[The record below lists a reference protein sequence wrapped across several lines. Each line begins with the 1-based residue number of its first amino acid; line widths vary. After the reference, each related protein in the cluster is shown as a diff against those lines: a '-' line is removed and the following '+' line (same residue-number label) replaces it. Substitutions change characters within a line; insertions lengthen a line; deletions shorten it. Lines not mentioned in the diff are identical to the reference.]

1 MTTTTSND
9 EQSPQAVVYFWRTDQ
24 ENPIAPEVLSN
35 ESSVRARLASLA
47 TPSNPS
53 EPSTALFSS
62 HPEPPVDWKAWEGIF
77 FVGNPPVLLGASCEF
92 EPFGT
97 ILHHGEQ
104 LDLSRITLS
113 DSVPQ
118 IIVGRSE
125 TLAILNALVK
135 GRQSGVHALV
145 APAGLGK
152 TTLLRRFIID
162 CPLPEKEIYSS
173 SFSLGLAESLQTWK
187 ALARLPDPDLAAS
200 KLLQVAGGHPLLTTE
215 IVRTPSFPEAFPNLQ
230 QSPNTLSR
238 ALELTRVCETN
249 PALSDR
255 TARAALGL
263 LANLRKPFTSA
274 FAGDLLRKADLSGS
288 WESGVEAGLLQAGSG
303 QLHFR
308 HELLRTAAQEWCP
321 ADLEAKKHLVIAE
334 LLARHDDHAEA
345 AYHYEQAGRGKD
357 ARQAHLKASS
367 AAFERGELGATAQ
380 HSLAALDESAAPL
393 ASSPTFSNYWRGGV
407 ALYVLGRHSEAA
419 NLLTAGLL
427 ANKLL
432 SRTSSFLVSLRGW
445 LAVLLPTRPRIRDP
459 EAIALHSMAVQ
470 GLRIAAEAHWHRQD
484 IPSCVT
490 AIAQAFRFARALP
503 LDSHVER
510 ALSSASAGMLFSP
523 LLPAAR
529 TRHLFLEAF
538 RHAAHASP
546 DVQSEVAM
554 IAGIYHLRLRDWRKA
569 RPLLAAARRRSL
581 SNGNAVMACR
591 VAVVESIAL
600 YFRGRVKEGGE
611 LAKSMAKRA
620 RSVDNAHLGG
630 LLELSHA
637 LALADLDDHHRCL
650 RTLLNIDTIFKNLHP
665 FEFFGLSGSIGYLVD
680 HNREESLHMLAEA
693 VERGTKFA
701 HLSFGSP
708 LIFTWLADSLSVATQ
723 RGDLPPS
730 ALEALLNCTRR
741 HARLYP
747 LSRPVESAIRQITR
761 ARQQSQSPDSPALRR
776 TLAEARRL
784 DLVFLTNW
792 IDGHL
797 HAGSEPPPHLP
808 PGLFIRCQ
816 AVREALSD

>member
-1 MTTTTSND
+1 M
-9 EQSPQAVVYFWRTDQ
+9 
-24 ENPIAPEVLSN
+24 
-35 ESSVRARLASLA
+35 
-47 TPSNPS
+47 
-53 EPSTALFSS
+53 
-62 HPEPPVDWKAWEGIF
+62 
-77 FVGNPPVLLGASCEF
+77 
-92 EPFGT
+92 
-97 ILHHGEQ
+97 
-104 LDLSRITLS
+104 
-113 DSVPQ
+113 
-118 IIVGRSE
+118 
-125 TLAILNALVK
+125 
-135 GRQSGVHALV
+135 
-145 APAGLGK
+145 
-152 TTLLRRFIID
+152 
-162 CPLPEKEIYSS
+162 
-173 SFSLGLAESLQTWK
+173 
-187 ALARLPDPDLAAS
+187 
-200 KLLQVAGGHPLLTTE
+200 
-215 IVRTPSFPEAFPNLQ
+215 
-230 QSPNTLSR
+230 
-238 ALELTRVCETN
+238 
-249 PALSDR
+249 
-255 TARAALGL
+255 
-263 LANLRKPFTSA
+263 
-274 FAGDLLRKADLSGS
+274 
-288 WESGVEAGLLQAGSG
+288 EAGLLQAGSG